1 MHASS
6 KTKFKFNK
14 STLTLIR
21 AIHVYVSMAL
31 LVMMLFFAI
40 TGITLN
46 HPTWFDAKGIT
57 KYQED
62 ALPAYLFTLSADEQ
76 QQALS
81 HYVGSSFAMDYSTAQ
96 ISPDEIQLVH
106 KGPGSYKTL
115 TLDLVE
121 KQSYFEQ
128 IDYGLIAILNDL
140 HKGRN
145 SGKVWAFILDLCAI
159 LIILFSIS
167 GALLLVPQQKR
178 LKKSISYMLF
188 ATGCCALV
196 YFTLIP

>member
-1 MHASS
+1 MYTPS
-6 KTKFKFNK
+6 KTKFKFSK

-46 HPTWFDAKGIT
+46 HPTWFDAKGT
-57 KYQED
+57 THYQED
-62 ALPAYLFTLSADEQ
+62 PIPPYLLSLPKEEQ
-76 QQALS
+76 QQALA
-81 HYVGSSFAMDYSTAQ
+81 HFVKSSFAMDYDAAQ
-96 ISPDEIQLVH
+96 IDSDEIQLVH
-106 KGPGSYKTL
+106 KSPGSYKTL

-121 KQSYFEQ
+121 QQSYFER
-128 IDYGLIAILNDL
+128 IDYGAIAILNDL

-145 SGKVWAFILDLCAI
+145 SGLVWSAILDICSV

-178 LKKSISYMLF
+178 LKKSLFYMLL
-188 ATGCCALV
+188 ATGSCLLAYLKL
-196 YFTLIP
+196 TP